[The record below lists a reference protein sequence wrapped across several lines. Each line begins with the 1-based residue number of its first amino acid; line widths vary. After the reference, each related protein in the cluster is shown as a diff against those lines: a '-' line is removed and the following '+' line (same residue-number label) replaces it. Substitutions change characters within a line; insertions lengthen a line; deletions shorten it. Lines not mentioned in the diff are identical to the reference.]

1 MLFVRGIM
9 GNVKINPAIKY
20 GGGLLLFVSI
30 VLGGLAYQII
40 EHEEALA
47 DCQQMG
53 GTWIGSTPV
62 GLGRLAQVRLHQ
74 GRCEFSTAQAKTE

>member
-30 VLGGLAYQII
+30 VFGGLAYQAI
-40 EHEEALA
+40 EHEQALA
-47 DCQQMG
+47 DCREMG
-53 GTWIGSTPV
+53 GIWIGSTPG
-62 GLGRLAQVRLHQ
+62 GLSLLARIRLHQ
-74 GRCEFSTAQAKTE
+74 GRCEFSTTQAKT